1 MFDPTIY
8 DNVKVVLEGAVYDM
22 DLNGQILV
30 TQRIDQIDLSSM
42 SRYFAISFQQIDMPD
57 NIAEISLRVHLRD
70 LAAEILEQPHESP
83 SVNKHIVSEGNERLF
98 TPGCHLLISFI
109 TKILDPHQECP
120 LIQSCLAN
128 IWQHRPQIT
137 QRLSYMFDEQPKGYE
152 NQIDLRFGRKIDEA
166 QLDDFPELIQYA
178 IASLAWLNERK
189 AK

>member
-22 DLNGQILV
+22 DLSGKILV

-42 SRYFAISFQQIDMPD
+42 SRYFSISFQQIDMPD

-70 LAAEILEQPHESP
+70 LAAEILELPNES
-83 SVNKHIVSEGNERLF
+83 SENVILF
-98 TPGCHLLISFI
+98 TPGCHLVISFMTNI
-109 TKILDPHQECP
+109 QDPQQECP
-120 LIQSCLAN
+120 LIQSSLAN
-128 IWQHRPQIT
+128 IWQQRPQIT
-137 QRLSYMFDEQPKGYE
+137 QRLSYMFDEQPLGYD

-166 QLDDFPELIQYA
+166 QLDDFPELLQYA